1 MRYILNQNLA
11 SISTDYLIKT
21 PNRDTCY
28 KVDGRAFTA
37 IREKLFFED
46 HNGNKLFKIRR
57 KLIKLSKTFE
67 IYKANEP
74 YAKITK
80 KMITPTED
88 EFIIDTPFGELSAKG
103 NFTDYEFCIYDEYD
117 TPVAKASKSIIN
129 SIDKYCIDIENF
141 NDHALILACIVII
154 NVVEDDE

>member
-11 SISTDYLIKT
+11 SISTDYLIKD
-21 PNRDTCY
+21 PNEDICY
-28 KVDGRAFTA
+28 KVDGKALTS

-46 HNGNKLFKIRR
+46 SNGNKLFKIKR

-67 IYKANEP
+67 VYKANEP

-80 KMITPTED
+80 KMVTPTED
-88 EFIIDTPFGELSAKG
+88 EFIIDTPFGELCARG
-103 NFTDYEFCIYDEYD
+103 DFTDYEFCIYDEYD
-117 TPVAKASKSIIN
+117 TVIAKASKSIIN
-129 SIDKYCIDIENF
+129 SIDKYCVDIENF